1 MEGSTVARLLV
12 RIRQLHRWMAP
23 VVLLPLLVTV
33 GTGVSY
39 RLAKDWGGFSGEQVH
54 WLMTLHEGEWLG
66 PVLEPVV
73 VLLNAIGLLWMLGTG
88 AWLLFQNFRKQ
99 WIASREKAGG

>member
-1 MEGSTVARLLV
+1 MARLLV

-66 PVLEPVV
+66 PVLEPVLQT
-73 VLLNAIGLLWMLGTG
+73 LLA
-88 AWLLFQNFRKQ
+88 
-99 WIASREKAGG
+99 ASSLASSIPQAASL